1 MSFSFIL
8 VKISMNVQ
16 WVPVVVTKTLIAAT
30 VTVLTAVLVKK
41 DSQEMAQRVQVSC
54 SGRDFWECSI
64 EFIFRYETPT
74 IFFLWDLDIDECS
87 TQSSPCNE
95 NADCT
100 NNEGSYS
107 CSCKRGFSGDGIT
120 CVGQYFRKCS
130 LEFYM

>member
-1 MSFSFIL
+1 MYRL
-8 VKISMNVQ
+8 VVKEGISGSVQ
-16 WVPVVVTKTLIAAT
+16 SSLFLGMRPPI
-30 VTVLTAVLVKK
+30 
-41 DSQEMAQRVQVSC
+41 
-54 SGRDFWECSI
+54 
-64 EFIFRYETPT
+64 

>member
-54 SGRDFWECSI
+54 
-64 EFIFRYETPT
+64 
-74 IFFLWDLDIDECS
+74 
-87 TQSSPCNE
+87 
-95 NADCT
+95 
-100 NNEGSYS
+100 
-107 CSCKRGFSGDGIT
+107 
-120 CVGQYFRKCS
+120 
-130 LEFYM
+130 

>member
-1 MSFSFIL
+1 
-8 VKISMNVQ
+8 MNVQ
-16 WVPVVVTKTLIAAT
+16 WVPVLVTKTLIAAT

-87 TQSSPCNE
+87 TQSSLVTKMPIAPTMKVLIAVRVN
-95 NADCT
+95 
-100 NNEGSYS
+100 
-107 CSCKRGFSGDGIT
+107 GDS
-120 CVGQYFRKCS
+120 VG
-130 LEFYM
+130 MV